1 MVNIRAREALDPMP
15 SKTLTAVPA
24 TRLPAEPMKPVID
37 PAAWTGKQLAQ
48 ESGWQFKLTDVEITE
63 IDQAVASVKDHG
75 LDIKDITLADFPLPT
90 LDAKLAEIKT
100 QVLEGRGV
108 ALLRGIPVHRYDIAE
123 SAAAYWGI
131 GLRIG
136 NPVSQNHHGHLLGHV
151 YDLVGPSREAPS
163 TRAYHTSAYLNYH
176 SDSCDAVCL
185 LCLQPAKDGGMS
197 SVASSVAIYNEMLR
211 RRPDLV
217 AELVKPWFR
226 DRRNEIPPGK
236 DPWFEL
242 PVFCFAEGYFS
253 CSWHNYYIRSTQRF
267 DELPRFTEA
276 QIEALDMMDT
286 LADELKHE
294 TDFRP
299 GDIQFLHNHV
309 IVHGRTKYEDW
320 PEPERKRHLL
330 RLWLETPGGRPLPD
344 AVLERYVGLK
354 PGQRPAGI
362 IVESM
367 ELTTPLDPE

>member
-1 MVNIRAREALDPMP
+1 
-15 SKTLTAVPA
+15 
-24 TRLPAEPMKPVID
+24 
-37 PAAWTGKQLAQ
+37 
-48 ESGWQFKLTDVEITE
+48 
-63 IDQAVASVKDHG
+63 
-75 LDIKDITLADFPLPT
+75 
-90 LDAKLAEIKT
+90 
-100 QVLEGRGV
+100 
-108 ALLRGIPVHRYDIAE
+108 
-123 SAAAYWGI
+123 
-131 GLRIG
+131 
-136 NPVSQNHHGHLLGHV
+136 
-151 YDLVGPSREAPS
+151 
-163 TRAYHTSAYLNYH
+163 
-176 SDSCDAVCL
+176 
-185 LCLQPAKDGGMS
+185 MS

-217 AELVKPWFR
+217 AELVKPWYR

-267 DELPRFTEA
+267 ETLPRFTPA
-276 QIEALDMMDT
+276 QTEALEMMDI

-309 IVHGRTKYEDW
+309 IVHGRTQYEDW
-320 PEPERKRHLL
+320 PEEHRKRHLL
-330 RLWLETPGGRPLPD
+330 RLWLATPGGRPLPK

-362 IVESM
+362 VVENM
-367 ELTTPLDPE
+367 DLKTPLTPE

>member
-1 MVNIRAREALDPMP
+1 MSEE
-15 SKTLTAVPA
+15 TLTAQSSI
-24 TRLPAEPMKPVID
+24 RLPAGPMSPVAD
-37 PAAWTGKQLAQ
+37 PADWTGDQL
-48 ESGWQFKLTDVEITE
+48 EEDGSWRFTLTDAEIAE
-63 IDQAVASVKDHG
+63 IDRAVAGVKQRG
-75 LDIKDITLADFPLPT
+75 LDIKDITVADFPLPT
-90 LDAKLAEIKT
+90 LDAKLAAMKV
-100 QVLEGRGV
+100 QVLDGRGV
-108 ALLRGIPVHRYDIAE
+108 ALLRGVPVDRYDIAE
-123 SAAAYWGI
+123 AAAAYWGV
-131 GLRIG
+131 GLRMG
-136 NPVSQNHHGHLLGHV
+136 QAVSQNHNGHLLGHV
-151 YDLVGPSREAPS
+151 YDLVGPRRDAPS
-163 TRAYHTSAYLNYH
+163 TRAYHTRAYLNYH
-176 SDSCDAVCL
+176 SDSCDVVGL
-185 LCLQPAKDGGMS
+185 LCLRPAKQGGRS

-217 AELVKPWFR
+217 AELVKPWYR

-267 DELPRFTEA
+267 DALPRFTPA
-276 QIEALDMMDT
+276 QTEALDMMDI

-309 IVHGRTKYEDW
+309 IVHGRTAYEDW

-330 RLWLETPGGRPLPD
+330 RLWLATPGGRPLPD

-354 PGQRPAGI
+354 AGERPAGI
-362 IVESM
+362 IVENM
-367 ELTTPLDPE
+367 ELTTPLEPE